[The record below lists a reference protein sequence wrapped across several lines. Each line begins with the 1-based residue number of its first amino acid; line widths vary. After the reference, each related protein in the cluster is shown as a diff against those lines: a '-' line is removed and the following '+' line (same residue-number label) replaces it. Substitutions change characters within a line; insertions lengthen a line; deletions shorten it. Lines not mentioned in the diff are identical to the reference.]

1 MAVRYHKVKETSY
14 QLVTLVML
22 LIFVALGAYM
32 YFTRP
37 DNTEVKSE
45 VAAETNQEPVVNAV
59 EGNFALSINK
69 LNVSVPVIEN
79 VDGTNRA
86 AYDEALT
93 KGVAHYKGT
102 SLPGDGSNVFIFG
115 HSSALDE
122 NNVYGKIFATLNE
135 LADGDD
141 IVIRYNDQ
149 IFDYTV
155 TDKKV
160 VMPEDLWVLDQTSTE
175 QLTLMTCWPIGSNE
189 KRLVVI
195 AELNKA
201 EE

>member
-37 DNTEVKSE
+37 DNHAVKSE
-45 VAAETNQEPVVNAV
+45 VAAESSQEPVVNAV
-59 EGNFALSINK
+59 EGNFALSIDK
-69 LNVSVPVIEN
+69 LNINVPVIEN

-86 AYDEALT
+86 AYDKSLT
-93 KGVAHYKGT
+93 NGVAHYKGT
-102 SLPGDGSNVFIFG
+102 SLPGGGSNIFIFG

-122 NNVYGKIFATLNE
+122 NNVYGKIFASLND
-135 LADGDD
+135 LVDGDN
-141 IVIRYNDQ
+141 IVVRYNDQ

-155 TDKKV
+155 NDKKV

-195 AELNKA
+195 AELNST

>member
-45 VAAETNQEPVVNAV
+45 VAAESSQEPVVNAV
-59 EGNFALSINK
+59 EGNFALSIDK
-69 LNVSVPVIEN
+69 LNINVPVIEN

-86 AYDEALT
+86 AYDKSLT
-93 KGVAHYKGT
+93 NGVAHYKGT
-102 SLPGDGSNVFIFG
+102 SLPGGGSNIFIFG

-122 NNVYGKIFATLNE
+122 NNVYGKIFASLND
-135 LADGDD
+135 LVDGDN
-141 IVIRYNDQ
+141 IVVRYNDQ

-155 TDKKV
+155 NDKKV

-195 AELNKA
+195 AELNST